1 MFPPVRNEQLDF
13 ILLWLQLL
21 QCDIEIKDPLQI
33 KEGDQLTLLEPN
45 YRDVDFSW
53 NGKVCA
59 VF

>member
-1 MFPPVRNEQLDF
+1 MNSFDF